1 MFAGL
6 RDKTVTM
13 ALNGIKNVIIE
24 QYLENIGKVEEIYW
38 KNGHLFLKLKL
49 DGLDQPVECECF
61 EIHVASDG
69 SAISV
74 GKFFSNIAFMET
86 ALNRFVA
93 GRTFELP
100 PGAMRL
106 AVKTASKILGL

>member
-13 ALNGIKNVIIE
+13 ALNGIKNVIID

-49 DGLDQPVECECF
+49 DGLDRPVECECF

-69 SAISV
+69 SAVSV
-74 GKFFSNIAFMET
+74 GKFSSNLAFMEN

-93 GRTFELP
+93 GKSLDVP
-100 PGAMRL
+100 QGATQL
-106 AVKTASKILGL
+106 AVKAASKILGL